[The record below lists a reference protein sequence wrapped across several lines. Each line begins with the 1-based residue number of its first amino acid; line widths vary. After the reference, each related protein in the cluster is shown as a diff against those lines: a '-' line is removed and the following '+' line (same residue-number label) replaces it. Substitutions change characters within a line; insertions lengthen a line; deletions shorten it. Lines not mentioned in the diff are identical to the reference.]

1 MSVLSIRPTVL
12 QCYEIVLIVRFMPN
26 NPPDITLPNSV
37 VNSKT
42 QSKKRRILFIF
53 FIYLGN
59 LRSRTYTC
67 SRKLRHKL
75 RSASVCLFCVC
86 LSVYV
91 CPFAEAL
98 RNFSVSYIATSML
111 PWPWFDPHP
120 TTIRNESVLKIKL

>member
-53 FIYLGN
+53 YLF
-59 LRSRTYTC
+59 
-67 SRKLRHKL
+67 RKFT
-75 RSASVCLFCVC
+75 VEN
-86 LSVYV
+86 VYMQ
-91 CPFAEAL
+91 
-98 RNFSVSYIATSML
+98 SKT
-111 PWPWFDPHP
+111 
-120 TTIRNESVLKIKL
+120 KK

>member
-42 QSKKRRILFIF
+42 QSNKRRILFIF

-67 SRKLRHKL
+67 SRKLRNKL

-86 LSVYV
+86 LSVCLSIRRSLAKFLGQLHCYKYV
-91 CPFAEAL
+91 TLAVARSSSDDNKERKCAE
-98 RNFSVSYIATSML
+98 N
-111 PWPWFDPHP
+111 
-120 TTIRNESVLKIKL
+120 